1 MSNDC
6 QKQHNTRFTV
16 NLKRGWTKGSQII
29 FDQQPVSSCNLLFS
43 SLSFKGKSSLR
54 TMLVI
59 HYRLEKSE
67 STKKLSSSYTY
78 TFCVGYVLVSL
89 DKYYAF
95 FLD

>member
-1 MSNDC
+1 
-6 QKQHNTRFTV
+6 
-16 NLKRGWTKGSQII
+16 
-29 FDQQPVSSCNLLFS
+29 
-43 SLSFKGKSSLR
+43 
-54 TMLVI
+54 MLVI

-95 FLD
+95 FLATAYVKRRKKGFCHKCPHTVLGLQNTFEITFSAVLAAIPLL

>member
-1 MSNDC
+1 
-6 QKQHNTRFTV
+6 
-16 NLKRGWTKGSQII
+16 
-29 FDQQPVSSCNLLFS
+29 
-43 SLSFKGKSSLR
+43 
-54 TMLVI
+54 MLVI
-59 HYRLEKSE
+59 HYRLVKSE